1 LAHEAEHGLAH
12 CAEVPRA
19 RSVLLPRA
27 CLATQAIVG
36 PLLDVRLAVA
46 VEPAGPAALGAAGL
60 KLGVFPRELGALARH
75 QPALPFDL
83 RPLAG
88 DLPRGRLA
96 PGGRLLLGPVGE
108 LAIDPGSEA
117 AVDPFVAEIEDVVD
131 PLAQAFLAVT
141 LVPRGRRA
149 PRLDLL
155 L

>member
-1 LAHEAEHGLAH
+1 
-12 CAEVPRA
+12 
-19 RSVLLPRA
+19 
-27 CLATQAIVG
+27 
-36 PLLDVRLAVA
+36 
-46 VEPAGPAALGAAGL
+46 
-60 KLGVFPRELGALARH
+60 LARH

-96 PGGRLLLGPVGE
+96 PGGRLLPGPVGE

-155 L
+155 LQPVARAIAVVAAELDVGAAAGHVCGDRHGARHAGLGDD